1 MEKAVE
7 NLKLCDSDYRFM
19 LIVWENAPMKSGELA
34 GLCKEKLGW
43 KKSTT
48 YTVIKKLCEKGYI
61 QNENAIVS
69 VLIPKEKVQAEETE
83 YFVERTFEGS
93 LPGFLAAFLGGRI
106 LSEEEAEKLKKMI
119 DEHKE

>member
-19 LIVWENAPMKSGELA
+19 MIVWENAPMKSGELA